1 MSDTRRNAPKI
12 NDEPQQFGGTVGTD
26 SAVNRALGG
35 YEAYGEKPPAP
46 RQTRNQSMRG
56 NSSLHDPRAD
66 AWVEP
71 SLLNAPAPRAG
82 FVQRWMRTKLGADDD
97 ARNIMRRMNRGWRPR
112 SAETIPAGEFAP
124 VMQIPSFGSVIGV
137 EGMVLVERP
146 AEMQSAHE
154 QYGRELADRQMQSV
168 YQMLADAD
176 ESARSMPFS
185 RQFKSDVSTGQRRA
199 PVADDD

>member
-1 MSDTRRNAPKI
+1 MTESRRNAPKSP
-12 NDEPQQFGGTVGTD
+12 EPQMGGSIHEE

-35 YEAYGEKPPAP
+35 YEAYGEKPPEP

-56 NSSLHDPRAD
+56 NGSAHEMRAD

-71 SLLNAPAPRAG
+71 SLLNAPAARPG
-82 FVQRWMRTKLGADDD
+82 FVQRWMRTKLGSEDD

-112 SAETIPAGEFAP
+112 SADTIPAGEFAP
-124 VMQIPSFGSVIGV
+124 TMKIPSFGQVIGV

-146 AEMQSAHE
+146 AEMQASHE
-154 QYGRELADRQMQSV
+154 QYGRDMADRQMQSV

>member
-1 MSDTRRNAPKI
+1 MMSDTRRNAPKG
-12 NDEPQQFGGTVGTD
+12 DSDAQQFGGAVSPD

-35 YEAYGEKPPAP
+35 YEAYGEKPPM
-46 RQTRNQSMRG
+46 RQTRNQQQRG
-56 NSSLHDPRAD
+56 AGSTHDLRAD
-66 AWVEP
+66 AWAEP
-71 SLLNAPAPRAG
+71 SLLNAPAPRPG

-112 SAETIPAGEFAP
+112 SADTIPAGEFAP
-124 VMQIPSFGSVIGV
+124 SMTIPSFGSVIGV

-146 AEMQSAHE
+146 AEMQASHE

-176 ESARSMPFS
+176 ESARAMPFS